1 MNVPTV
7 FWTQQPKTHLEVHSR
22 YAKAILLDPR
32 RGNDISFLAAIVAC
46 DFKSHH
52 PDANAAETPSAKV
65 AAAMRGNIAHTLS
78 LAGQFQ
84 PYQVVDVHPKVTGFM
99 VKINVDIGD
108 RVRKGETLAVLEVP
122 ELNAQLKGTVFEV
135 ERAKDDLLRAQ
146 HEIKRAEAIHSA
158 LHADYER
165 LLETSKAQP
174 GLIAQQELDDAAEQ
188 GSVFG
193 VAGGCGQ
200 SRRGRVR
207 SSMQRWPTQTMT
219 GCRRSRTTPTW
230 CAPLDGVIV
239 WRYADTGALIQSGT
253 NSNEQDIPIVR
264 LSQSGLLRLRMP
276 IPENDVQFVHIG
288 DPMQVRVDAIGRS
301 FTGKIVRFTRDVNF
315 ETRTMETEIDVENQD
330 LSISPGMY
338 ANTEMQLAH
347 ASNVT
352 TIPVEALVLK
362 GDREAVYVLDSSNRI
377 HIRTVEVGLQGSK
390 LAEIKSGLEPGD
402 RVVLGGQENYTEGE
416 QVSPILTQTPS
427 SEVMRESG
435 GVIDMK
441 AEAEETTEVQSN
453 AEVCSQVSV
462 LHHHAVPDGL
472 ACGGSQHCS
481 HAGGSVSKDR
491 YAGGGGGDVL

>member
-1 MNVPTV
+1 MRKRTS
-7 FWTQQPKTHLEVHSR
+7 L
-22 YAKAILLDPR
+22 
-32 RGNDISFLAAIVAC
+32 IVAAGIT
-46 DFKSHH
+46 FLVLAGIVAYIVMKQH
-52 PDANAAETPSAKV
+52 PNARAAEVPSAKV
-65 AAAMRGNIAHTLS
+65 AVAVKGDIAHTLS

-108 RVRKGETLAVLEVP
+108 KVRKGQTLAILEVP

-135 ERAKDDLLRAQ
+135 QRAKDDLLRAQ
-146 HEIKRAEAIHSA
+146 HEIKRAEAVHSA

-165 LLETSKAQP
+165 LLKTSKAQP
-174 GLIAQQELDDAAEQ
+174 GLIAQQELDDAESKDLSSESQVDATKAAAAAAEQ
-188 GSVFG
+188 HTE
-193 VAGGCGQ
+193 VAHTDND
-200 SRRGRVR
+200 RV
-207 SSMQRWPTQTMT
+207 QALKNYTNVV
-219 GCRRSRTTPTW
+219 
-230 CAPLDGVIV
+230 APLDGVIV

-301 FTGKIVRFTRDVNF
+301 FIGKIVRFTRDVNF

-338 ANTEMQLAH
+338 ANTQMQLVR

-362 GDREAVYVLDSSNRI
+362 GDRESVYSLDASNRVR
-377 HIRTVEVGLQGSK
+377 IRNVEVGLRGSK
-390 LAEIKSGLEPGD
+390 LAEIKNGLVPGD
-402 RVVLGGQENYTEGE
+402 RVILGGQENYTEGE
-416 QVSPILTQTPS
+416 LVSPILTQTPAS
-427 SEVMRESG
+427 DVVRESG

-441 AEAEETTEVQSN
+441 AEDENS
-453 AEVCSQVSV
+453 
-462 LHHHAVPDGL
+462 
-472 ACGGSQHCS
+472 GG
-481 HAGGSVSKDR
+481 AK
-491 YAGGGGGDVL
+491 